1 MRNHGLSFFRTL
13 GRALKARG
21 PFVEGL
27 FVSPVEEGRVVVIY
41 VYANILKT
49 AADHGRSGRIV
60 ILLLAQSISWAG

>member
-1 MRNHGLSFFRTL
+1 MRNHGLFLFRTL

-21 PFVEGL
+21 AFVKGWL
-27 FVSPVEEGRVVVIY
+27 VSPMEEGRVVVIY
-41 VYANILKT
+41 VHANILKT